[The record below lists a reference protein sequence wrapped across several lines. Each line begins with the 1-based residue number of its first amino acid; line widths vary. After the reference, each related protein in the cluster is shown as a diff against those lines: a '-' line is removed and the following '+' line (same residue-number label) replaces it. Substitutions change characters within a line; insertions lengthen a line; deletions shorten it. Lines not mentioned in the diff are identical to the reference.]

1 MPPFEKNPDDLTPT
15 QKIRVE
21 ALEDALYF
29 LAHNDD
35 EDAGHPTVEQ
45 ILGTAAKFEAYIKGG
60 L

>member
-1 MPPFEKNPDDLTPT
+1 MPPFESTADMTPN

-29 LAHNDD
+29 LAHSDD
-35 EDAGHPTVEQ
+35 EEDTRPTVDQ